1 MAQRSEILF
10 LRYPLV
16 FGSTACA
23 CLPLAGDEDKQ
34 EHKMVCSA
42 CNGKGYV
49 VEKER
54 ELPCSECQGR
64 GEYILGDSLSLSN
77 LESREGVEVHRPAV
91 LRA

>member
-1 MAQRSEILF
+1 
-10 LRYPLV
+10 
-16 FGSTACA
+16 
-23 CLPLAGDEDKQ
+23 
-34 EHKMVCSA
+34 MVCSA

-49 VEKER
+49 VEKGR

-77 LESREGVEVHRPAV
+77 LESREAVEAHRPAG